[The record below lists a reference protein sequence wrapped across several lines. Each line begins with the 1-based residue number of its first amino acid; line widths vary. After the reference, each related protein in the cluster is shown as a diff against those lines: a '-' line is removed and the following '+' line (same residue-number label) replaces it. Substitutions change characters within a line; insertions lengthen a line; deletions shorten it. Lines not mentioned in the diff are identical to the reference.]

1 VADSGERQTSSI
13 EGIEG
18 IMGVTG
24 ERRHA
29 VEREFVANG
38 LYLGIVL
45 YAAMAVIPS
54 DHLPSDVEFV
64 LIILGT
70 SLGLVLAHWFAFHIA
85 ASALSPEGRTRDHE
99 TEEAGAQVAG
109 GVTVAVFGSIPFLIF
124 DGETAVHV
132 TQFLLGLLPALAGY
146 AIGRRRDHSRLRS
159 VALAVGV
166 LAVASGITLLKILVA
181 H

>member
-1 VADSGERQTSSI
+1 VADPGEQRTSGV
-13 EGIEG
+13 EGIEH

-24 ERRHA
+24 ARRHA

-45 YAAMAVIPS
+45 YVALAVIPT
-54 DHLPSDVEFV
+54 DDLPSDTECVV
-64 LIILGT
+64 LILGT
-70 SLGLVLAHWFAFHIA
+70 GAGLILAHWFSFHVA

-109 GVTVAVFGSIPFLIF
+109 GVTVAVFGAIPFLFF
-124 DGETAVHV
+124 DGELAVNV

-146 AIGRRRDHSRLRS
+146 AIGRRRGHSRLLS
-159 VALAVGV
+159 TAVAAGV
-166 LAVASGITLLKILVA
+166 LAIASVITLLKVLVA